1 MKNIINSLSAPTL
14 FGISIP
20 VLIGIVCWILV
31 FQLNPQITIDASAND
46 SWLAGWLH
54 TFIVPG
60 SGFSHLLG
68 FIFTLLIAL
77 FLFFLNESHS
87 FVRQRTM
94 LPYFFFILLMSI
106 NARAH
111 EFFVDEIC
119 CLFFVVAL
127 GQLFSSYQKQNSVK
141 QSFYI
146 GFLLSFGSLF
156 TVELLFYIPLFW
168 IGMIIFSSF
177 SFRTLAAT
185 VIGALIPYCFTFS
198 VAFLHGDLASYSN
211 AFANQF
217 QLGLQLSY
225 SVPFVILM
233 ALLSIIV
240 IFTLIGSSR
249 VNKIKVQRM
258 LTIIALLY
266 LYTLILFA
274 FFPNETNALY
284 LISIVLCSILF
295 TNFFDTQN
303 SQIVFYILSAACL
316 GYYVLSFFYIF
327 P

>member
-1 MKNIINSLSAPTL
+1 MKNIIKSLSAPTL
-14 FGISIP
+14 FGITFPSLLG
-20 VLIGIVCWILV
+20 VVCWILV
-31 FQLNPQITIDASAND
+31 FQLNPQITIEASAND
-46 SWLAGWLH
+46 AWLADWLH

-60 SGFSHLLG
+60 SSFSHALG
-68 FIFTLLIAL
+68 FVFTLLIAIA
-77 FLFFLNESHS
+77 LFFLNETHS

-94 LPYFFFILLMSI
+94 LPCFLFILLMST

-141 QSFYI
+141 QAFNI

-168 IGMIIFSSF
+168 IGMIIFSSL
-177 SFRTLAAT
+177 SFRTLVAT
-185 VIGALIPYCFTFS
+185 IIGTLIPYCFTFGI
-198 VAFLHGDLASYSN
+198 AFLHNDLEIYST

-217 QLGLQLSY
+217 HFGLQLSY
-225 SVPFVILM
+225 SIPFILLM
-233 ALLSIIV
+233 GLLSILV
-240 IFTLIGSSR
+240 VFTLVGNSR
-249 VNKIKVQRM
+249 VNKIKVQRI
-258 LTIIALLY
+258 LSIVSLLY

-284 LISIVLCSILF
+284 LISVAFCTILF
-295 TNFFDTQN
+295 TNYFDTQN
-303 SQIVFYILSAACL
+303 NQFIFYLLLAACL
-316 GYYVLSFFYIF
+316 GYFVLTFF
-327 P
+327 